1 MRAAPDDLPILA
13 ATPGLTSRLTHCGE
27 VDVAVE
33 TLAAGRDSTEL
44 FHRAFPGGRCPV
56 PHWGYPVKGRMRVGY
71 PDHEEVISAGQV
83 WYMPPATSPSRSRT
97 SRTSSSPWPASTRR

>member
-33 TLAAGRDSTEL
+33 TFLPVERERPGRNVSLVLASD
-44 FHRAFPGGRCPV
+44 RAPGG
-56 PHWGYPVKGRMRVGY
+56 
-71 PDHEEVISAGQV
+71 
-83 WYMPPATSPSRSRT
+83 
-97 SRTSSSPWPASTRR
+97 